1 MRLKKEMTHING
13 DWIRTITSSDGTN
26 YTFCGALEYRY
37 KHIAKNWNEETR
49 RKYAREYN
57 DIILPALK
65 NHNVKTID
73 EYTKEDYEEAIDN
86 IREKGFERN
95 GIMHKYAE
103 STIHHFQNLIHYVVF
118 QSSVYRLCVDVLWGT
133 KFTISKLG
141 EEVERESRVHL
152 KKSLSAEQEKSLLK
166 ELLTDPYED
175 GTKVAL
181 LLMWGLGLRNSEA
194 CGLNYCDIKSIEGYP
209 ECYAAWI
216 YKTTKIESNE
226 LQSGGKTFNTGRIV
240 PVPEKI
246 LVFLSKRKKKI
257 IEMNANKGLTDV
269 NVEEFPICNVGSI
282 EYDSDD
288 YLTRCKAD
296 NVTTAA
302 HSVFDDAKIISEQIA
317 YLDLELSDG
326 KTASIL
332 KEKEPTA
339 YLLRRNYA
347 TQMCVL
353 GLTNAEMQY
362 LLGHNVEDAYES
374 RNDFVNS
381 ERIYSMFLK
390 LQKRS
395 ILNNVMNN
403 NNTIE
408 ISIPRK
414 STLKIIVTAAEPTD
428 NVSVIIKAKNPKM
441 IQTKWFESSHK
452 GSYDRT
458 VNILEQYNNGYQG
471 VGKKRV

>member
-1 MRLKKEMTHING
+1 MAKTHING
-13 DWIRTITSSDGTN
+13 DWIRTIASSDGTN

-37 KHIAKNWNEETR
+37 KHIAKNWNDETR

-73 EYTKEDYEEAIDN
+73 EYTKEDYEEAIEN
-86 IREKGFERN
+86 IREKGFERD
-95 GIMHKYAE
+95 GIMRKYAE

-118 QSSVYRLCVDVLWGT
+118 QSSVYGMCEDVLWGT

-141 EEVERESRVHL
+141 EELEKESRVHL

-166 ELLTDPYED
+166 ELLSNPNED
-175 GTKVAL
+175 GAMGPL
-181 LLMWGLGLRNSEA
+181 LLLWGLGLRNSEA
-194 CGLNYCDIKSIEGYP
+194 CGLNYCDIKSIEGHP

-216 YKTTKIESNE
+216 YKTTKIQSNE
-226 LQSGGKTFNTGRIV
+226 LQSGGKTYNTGRIV

-246 LVFLSKRKKKI
+246 LAFLSKRKMRI
-257 IEMNANKGLTDV
+257 VEMITNQGLTDV
-269 NVEEFPICNVGSI
+269 NVEELPICNIGFI
-282 EYDSDD
+282 EDDSDE
-288 YLTRCKAD
+288 YITRCKAD
-296 NVTTAA
+296 HVTTAA
-302 HSVFDDAKIISEQIA
+302 HDVFENANIVSEQVA
-317 YLDLELSDG
+317 YLDMELSDG

-347 TQMCVL
+347 TQMCIL

-381 ERIYSMFLK
+381 ERIYSMYLK
-390 LQKRS
+390 LQKRRF
-395 ILNNVMNN
+395 LNNMVDN
-403 NNTIE
+403 NNTVKIN
-408 ISIPRK
+408 IPEK
-414 STLKIIVTAAEPTD
+414 STLKIKVTAAEPTD
-428 NVSVIIKAKNPKM
+428 NVSVNVITKNPKM
-441 IQTKWFESSHK
+441 IQTKWFKSSQK

-458 VNILEQYNNGYQG
+458 VNILEQYNNEYQ
-471 VGKKRV
+471 